1 MSGFPCGS
9 LVMNPPAMQEMWIGS
24 LGQEDPLER
33 EMATYSSILAWEIP
47 WTEEHGGLHSMVSPR
62 VRHHLATKQQ
72 QPVMSGLRVP
82 VSRGS
87 PTLLNFCT
95 LSEGSFLIQPLS
107 NISLQ
112 FSCSFSVRKFWMETK
127 VLGCQGDPFTLI
139 WWWWFSC

>member
-47 WTEEHGGLHSMVSPR
+47 WTEEHDGLHSIVSPI

-72 QPVMSGLRVP
+72 PVMSGLSLP
-82 VSRGS
+82 VSR
-87 PTLLNFCT
+87 TQMVT
-95 LSEGSFLIQPLS
+95 DIVKFLYT
-107 NISLQ
+107 
-112 FSCSFSVRKFWMETK
+112 V
-127 VLGCQGDPFTLI
+127 
-139 WWWWFSC
+139 